1 MSLWNVSGEGNVR
14 LFRRLGASVA
24 AAIIVV
30 LSIGGCAGGLSNA
43 GSPSPQKA
51 IPETARSSASP
62 SSSSAAL
69 TLSPLDA
76 TYEHKNRPAFSIR
89 YPSACGT
96 PQDASQ
102 PGVVDVNIVGCQP
115 IRGLT
120 TRQSYTFSYAILS
133 LAAGLTDPCSALH
146 AAFKAGNVTN
156 VRYMPALND
165 GLWRTCVFTH
175 NGDRGIAWTQ
185 VISNRIWLLF
195 GKTADQTPT
204 FNFLKPLFKAMRD
217 SWHLQG

>member
-1 MSLWNVSGEGNVR
+1 VSDEGNVK
-14 LFRRLGASVA
+14 LFQRLGASVA
-24 AAIIVV
+24 AAIIVA
-30 LSIGGCAGGLSNA
+30 LSIGGCAGGSS
-43 GSPSPQKA
+43 GGDSPPPHKTV
-51 IPETARSSASP
+51 PETARSSAP
-62 SSSSAAL
+62 TSSSSGAL

-76 TYEHKNRPAFSIR
+76 KYEHRYRPAFSIR

-102 PGVVDVNIVGCQP
+102 LGVVDINIVGCQP

-120 TRQSYTFSYAILS
+120 TRQSYTFSFAILS
-133 LAAGLTDPCSALH
+133 FSAGLTDPCSALH
-146 AAFKAGNVTN
+146 MAFKAGNVTN

-175 NGDRGIAWTQ
+175 SSDRGIAWTQ
-185 VISNRIWLLF
+185 LISNRIWLLF
-195 GKTADQTPT
+195 GKTANQTPT
-204 FNFLKPLFKAMRD
+204 FNFLKPLFKAMRN